1 MLHIY
6 AIQYTN
12 HVSFSFSMRRKL
24 TTTTD
29 VDSNSPTGMQPK
41 SAITTTTPALR
52 ADEGMIYW
60 HAKSNK
66 DLLNYFSVKLVLLH
80 VLIEVS
86 QEGKRLICSM

>member
-12 HVSFSFSMRRKL
+12 HVSFSFSMRRNQN
-24 TTTTD
+24 